1 VDREALARAARR
13 RQALEAL
20 EFERARADAL
30 HEQLERVA
38 AELDGESVDE
48 RAFAALAPDE
58 VEAVRAALHGVEPEW
73 FADEPADEAEPEP
86 AGDGATTARAE
97 HEAELTRLEEELAA
111 SSRVQRA
118 LERYLA
124 ALGG

>member
-30 HEQLERVA
+30 REQLERIA
-38 AELDGESVDE
+38 AELEGESVDE
-48 RAFAALAPDE
+48 RAFAALPPDD
-58 VEAVRAALHGVEPEW
+58 VAVVRAVLHGVEPEW
-73 FADEPADEAEPEP
+73 FDDEPADEAQPG
-86 AGDGATTARAE
+86 GDGATTARAE

-118 LERYLA
+118 LERYLG

>member
-30 HEQLERVA
+30 HEQLERIA

-48 RAFAALAPDE
+48 RAFAALPLDDVA
-58 VEAVRAALHGVEPEW
+58 AVRAVLHGVEPEW
-73 FADEPADEAEPEP
+73 FDDEPADEAEPEP
-86 AGDGATTARAE
+86 GGDGATTARTE

-124 ALGG
+124 ALGD